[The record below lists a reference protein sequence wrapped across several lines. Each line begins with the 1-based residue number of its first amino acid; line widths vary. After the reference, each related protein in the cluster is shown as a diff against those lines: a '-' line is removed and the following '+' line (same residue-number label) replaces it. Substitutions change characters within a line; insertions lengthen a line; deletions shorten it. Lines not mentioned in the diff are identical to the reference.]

1 MLHPLAP
8 LLPTNRLFLSN
19 QYKTLAACG
28 SLLSLPL
35 PHQSFLPS
43 SKLVYQVS
51 ITALNIQWQLVGNS
65 LAQLLYPEQAPAL
78 NFAGQYPAVCPYLSI
93 FTMHAYMQCRRAVH
107 QHQRGSWRAD
117 HCHGSHSRWADCAQV
132 LIVSRITQCL
142 HASTRWQ
149 ASVKAWQLHL
159 SPILQAAVC
168 NTTQAAAAAGTVEVD
183 AHTTVLSLFGLL
195 ITLTAWGIGCAST
208 IRIGNLLG
216 AGHVQQARLSG
227 EQPGALPAKQPA

>member
-1 MLHPLAP
+1 
-8 LLPTNRLFLSN
+8 
-19 QYKTLAACG
+19 
-28 SLLSLPL
+28 
-35 PHQSFLPS
+35 
-43 SKLVYQVS
+43 
-51 ITALNIQWQLVGNS
+51 
-65 LAQLLYPEQAPAL
+65 
-78 NFAGQYPAVCPYLSI
+78 
-93 FTMHAYMQCRRAVH
+93 MHACTAGGLFTSI
-107 QHQRGSWRAD
+107 RGAA
-117 HCHGSHSRWADCAQV
+117 GELTTAMAAILGGLIV
-132 LIVSRITQCL
+132 PNFLIVSCITQCL

-183 AHTTVLSLFGLL
+183 AHTTMLSLFGLL

-227 EQPGALPAKQPA
+227 EQPWALPAKQPA